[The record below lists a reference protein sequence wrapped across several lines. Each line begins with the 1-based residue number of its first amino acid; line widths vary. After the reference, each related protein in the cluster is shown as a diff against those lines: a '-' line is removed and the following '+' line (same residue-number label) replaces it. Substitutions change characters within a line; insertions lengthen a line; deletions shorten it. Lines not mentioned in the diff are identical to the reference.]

1 MPKGMKLLLGGVLG
15 VVFAFVFQA
24 SAVSA
29 APNIA
34 NYYLGPLPTDS
45 DSLRK
50 LEKTDLL
57 IVSAD
62 QFITRREIIS
72 NLKKANPNLVV
83 LAYVPTQSYNF
94 RYWPDDL
101 VFKNMTG
108 ISENWWLRDKA
119 GNVISSWPG
128 TKDLNMD
135 HGWSEY
141 LVKFINTSIVPLQ
154 NVDGIFFDVVNEG
167 VSWVNHGDVVLG
179 NATTASEID
188 AEYVARMQYLLQ
200 YARDNIKVKFI
211 VINGSSKDSYQP
223 FVNGRMYETF
233 PTPWELGGSWSALMT
248 RLQKNRA
255 MNAEPQLYIFN
266 ANSNNSGKQDDYKKV
281 RFGLASSLLVDNVF
295 FSYDH
300 GDQNHGQ
307 VWWYDEYD
315 AQLGTPSGN
324 AVSAKG
330 AQAFAS
336 DVWRRDFTNGLALVN
351 PTSQTQSVDLGG
363 EYEKLIGTQDVA
375 VNDGQIVD
383 SVNLSPKDGILLYK
397 TFQTISDVVY
407 PNGTFLRF
415 YTNSGKRAR
424 NGFFAYEKGL
434 SGGAKNFSGD
444 IDGDGEE
451 EKILVT
457 GTKIKI
463 ADSNGEEWYN
473 DYPFGPKY
481 KGELNVAVG
490 KLSGSEQKQIVV
502 AGSTGGYIVVYSN
515 RGTIVKDKLYPL
527 GKTYKEGF
535 TVAVVKI
542 GASPVVMLGTVGRG
556 AAQVLWYD
564 SKFSKIAGK
573 FFPWGKTYKG
583 SVSVAAGDFNGDAKD
598 EIAVTGF
605 KKKPVIGVFT
615 TTGKKT
621 NEFTISGIFGNKKIV
636 IGAVRFNGELRQ
648 QLVVM
653 SEN

>member
-1 MPKGMKLLLGGVLG
+1 
-15 VVFAFVFQA
+15 
-24 SAVSA
+24 
-29 APNIA
+29 
-34 NYYLGPLPTDS
+34 
-45 DSLRK
+45 
-50 LEKTDLL
+50 
-57 IVSAD
+57 
-62 QFITRREIIS
+62 
-72 NLKKANPNLVV
+72 
-83 LAYVPTQSYNF
+83 
-94 RYWPDDL
+94 
-101 VFKNMTG
+101 
-108 ISENWWLRDKA
+108 
-119 GNVISSWPG
+119 
-128 TKDLNMD
+128 
-135 HGWSEY
+135 
-141 LVKFINTSIVPLQ
+141 
-154 NVDGIFFDVVNEG
+154 
-167 VSWVNHGDVVLG
+167 
-179 NATTASEID
+179 
-188 AEYVARMQYLLQ
+188 
-200 YARDNIKVKFI
+200 
-211 VINGSSKDSYQP
+211 
-223 FVNGRMYETF
+223 
-233 PTPWELGGSWSALMT
+233 
-248 RLQKNRA
+248 
-255 MNAEPQLYIFN
+255 
-266 ANSNNSGKQDDYKKV
+266 
-281 RFGLASSLLVDNVF
+281 
-295 FSYDH
+295 
-300 GDQNHGQ
+300 
-307 VWWYDEYD
+307 
-315 AQLGTPSGN
+315 
-324 AVSAKG
+324 
-330 AQAFAS
+330 
-336 DVWRRDFTNGLALVN
+336 
-351 PTSQTQSVDLGG
+351 
-363 EYEKLIGTQDVA
+363 

-473 DYPFGPKY
+473 DYPFGSKY

-542 GASPVVMLGTVGRG
+542 GASPVVMLGTVGKG

-621 NEFTISGIFGNKKIV
+621 NEFTISGIFGNKKIG